1 MTTIDATTLESF
13 RQRRGLGARVSDL
26 AAEIGFS
33 PWQKL
38 DKLLRHGLPAKSKP
52 ETVFAPIPI
61 PRLPAEALTSA
72 YKPRSVAD
80 ILGQPQVRAALQ
92 TFVASPRPAAM
103 LFTGPTGVGK
113 TSAALALAAELG
125 CDLDPS
131 GIGGVRVIA
140 SGEQTADSVRQAL
153 NQLYYTTLRGS
164 GWKVIIVNEA
174 DRMHPAAETI
184 WLDALEN
191 LPSKSVVIF
200 TTNYAERLSDRFRD
214 RCMTL
219 EFEGNSEA
227 LGIDA
232 LRLLAFVWRDCTT
245 QEIPGHTADRIVAEA
260 TDPKGVLSYRR
271 LLQIAERELLL
282 KGHTP

>member
-1 MTTIDATTLESF
+1 
-13 RQRRGLGARVSDL
+13 
-26 AAEIGFS
+26 
-33 PWQKL
+33 
-38 DKLLRHGLPAKSKP
+38 
-52 ETVFAPIPI
+52 
-61 PRLPAEALTSA
+61 
-72 YKPRSVAD
+72 
-80 ILGQPQVRAALQ
+80 
-92 TFVASPRPAAM
+92 M

-153 NQLYYTTLRGS
+153 NQRYYTTLRGS

-219 EFEGNSEA
+219 EFEGAQNA
-227 LGIDA
+227 LGVDA
-232 LRLLAFVWRDCTT
+232 RRLLAFVWRDCTK
-245 QEIPGHTADRIVAEA
+245 QAIPSRVADRIVAEA
-260 TDPKGVLSYRR
+260 TDSKGVLSYRR
-271 LLQIAERELLL
+271 LLQIAERELLT
-282 KGHTP
+282 KGTQAP